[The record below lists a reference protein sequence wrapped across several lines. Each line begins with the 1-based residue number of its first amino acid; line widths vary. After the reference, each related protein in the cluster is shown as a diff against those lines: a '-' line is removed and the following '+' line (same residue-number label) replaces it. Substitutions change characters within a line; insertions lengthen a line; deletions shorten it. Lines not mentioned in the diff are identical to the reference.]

1 MKLAINYS
9 PQTAELLANQRVE
22 FDLYK
27 TTEWPEMIAE
37 AEKQRPA
44 TVHFPLMAGRHNID
58 EVGIPLIE
66 DRLASTATSYVNTH
80 LAPHAKDFDMVFD
93 TRDERYLEPL
103 VEAMETDIARMVE
116 HFGSEKIILENANYD
131 PNYQMPVLVIYPEVI
146 TRVVDETGCG
156 LLLDLAHARMSAV
169 YLGIDMKEYINRL
182 PLNALRELH
191 VAGTRYIEEQ
201 KRLVDHYP
209 MTDVDWMLTEWAL
222 DNIHKGEWPEPNVVA
237 LEYGGT
243 NAFFS
248 ANSEVPVLARDIPRL
263 RELVLGIEESSL
275 H

>member
-9 PQTAELLANQRVE
+9 PQTAELLAKQRVE

-37 AEKQRPA
+37 AQKQCPA

-58 EVGIPLIE
+58 AVGIPLIE
-66 DRLASTATSYVNTH
+66 DRLATTATVYVNTH

-93 TRDERYLEPL
+93 TRDKRYLEPL
-103 VEAMETDIARMVE
+103 VEAMETDIVRMVE

-131 PNYQMPVLVIYPEVI
+131 PNYQVPVLVIYPEVI
-146 TRVVDETGCG
+146 TRVVDKTNCG
-156 LLLDLAHARMSAV
+156 FLLDLAHARMSAV

-182 PLNALRELH
+182 PLYALRELH
-191 VAGTRYIEEQ
+191 VAGTRYVEEQ

-209 MTDVDWMLTEWAL
+209 MTDDDWALTEWAL

-248 ANSEVPVLARDIPRL
+248 ENSEVPVLAHDIPRL
-263 RELVLGIEESSL
+263 RELILGVEESSL